1 MSLNKRLSATPRDND
16 CPVQDPFD
24 ILGVPASFDLEDDQI
39 ELAYLKRA
47 ARAHPDAAPG
57 QSEHAMAALNDAY
70 EAIKDPEAR
79 ANCLLARLDGPSKED
94 ETSLPDGFLMEMM
107 ETRESLEA
115 AGQTGDTDAVIR
127 GLAGAREQR
136 DTFIA
141 SVAQMFVALTHSPS
155 PESLSAIRT
164 QLNAWRYV
172 ERLIDQVGESAD
184 SDR

>member
-1 MSLNKRLSATPRDND
+1 MSLNKRLSATRRDND

-70 EAIKDPEAR
+70 EAIKDLEAR
-79 ANCLLARLDGPSKED
+79 ANCLLARLGGPSKED
-94 ETSLPDGFLMEMM
+94 DASLPDGFLLEMM

-115 AGQTGDTDAVIR
+115 AGRGGDADTIIR
-127 GLAGAREQR
+127 GLADAREQR
-136 DTFIA
+136 DAFIA
-141 SVAQMFVALTHSPS
+141 SVARMFAGLARSSS
-155 PESLSAIRT
+155 PESLSEIRT

-172 ERLIDQVGESAD
+172 ERLIDQVGEAAD